1 MPHFAARSIPS
12 RQALEDYLKARA
24 DVTELRHV
32 VTLAG
37 AVDKPLGPFDSSMA
51 ILETGLFD
59 KHGVETIGVAGHP
72 EGSPDIAPAALE
84 AALAWKNAF
93 AERSDAQF
101 YIAIQFSFEAAPI
114 IASDKAQI
122 GRASCGERGVQ

>member
-1 MPHFAARSIPS
+1 
-12 RQALEDYLKARA
+12 
-24 DVTELRHV
+24 
-32 VTLAG
+32 
-37 AVDKPLGPFDSSMA
+37 MA

-72 EGSPDIAPAALE
+72 EGSPDLAPAALE

-101 YIAIQFSFEAAPI
+101 YIAPPFCSEADPI
-114 IASDKAQI
+114 IAWYKALRPA
-122 GRASCGERGVQ
+122 GTRLPAPPALPPPPPPPTPPHPAPPRRPPPP